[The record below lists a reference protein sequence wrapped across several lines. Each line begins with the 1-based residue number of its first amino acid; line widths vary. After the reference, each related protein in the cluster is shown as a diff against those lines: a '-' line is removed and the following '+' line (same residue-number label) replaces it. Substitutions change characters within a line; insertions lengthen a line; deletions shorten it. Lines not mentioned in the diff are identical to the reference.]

1 MLLAG
6 AFSVI
11 AGPPEA
17 HNCRV
22 RERIAFVGR
31 AVVDLTVRVPERAG
45 AGRAA
50 YGGPLVATAGGKAVN
65 QAYAAARLGGDVA
78 LVANAGADHWGDLL
92 VRTLDGVNLD
102 GFRLLPGVPT
112 GAAIIE
118 VTPDGESYVTLAL
131 SEGAELSAE
140 QVRDAFRRRTAE
152 IVVCQLDLPPGALE
166 GLSKPRL
173 LVGSL
178 IPSDPSVLSTLD
190 LFVVNVFEAAAV
202 LGVASTDAIETAE
215 GLRDLGIPAVVV
227 TAGADGAVV
236 SDRGGTKRVRAEKVE
251 VVDSTGAG
259 DAFLGALAVD
269 LAAGRPLTD
278 AVATATVVGS
288 RAVQNAGSL
297 YQDGARVAARE

>member
-1 MLLAG
+1 
-6 AFSVI
+6 
-11 AGPPEA
+11 
-17 HNCRV
+17 V

-78 LVANAGADHWGDLL
+78 LIANAGADHWGDLL

-140 QVRDAFRRRTAE
+140 QVREAFRRRTAE
-152 IVVCQLDLPPGALE
+152 IVVCQLDLPPSALD
-166 GLSKPRL
+166 GLPRPRL

-178 IPSDPSVLSTLD
+178 IPRDPSILSTLD
-190 LFVVNVFEAAAV
+190 LFVVNVVEAAAV
-202 LGVASTDAIETAE
+202 LGVAATDALEAAE

-236 SDRGGTKRVRAEKVE
+236 SDRDGTKRVPAPKVE

-278 AVATATVVGS
+278 AVATATMVGS

-297 YQDGARVAARE
+297 YRDGARVAARE